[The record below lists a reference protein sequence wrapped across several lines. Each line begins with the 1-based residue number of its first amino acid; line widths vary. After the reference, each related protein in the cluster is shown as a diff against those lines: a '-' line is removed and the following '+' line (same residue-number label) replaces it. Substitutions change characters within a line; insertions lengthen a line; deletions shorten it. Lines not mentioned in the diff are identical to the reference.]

1 MSIGKGKKRVQVT
14 VDSKAF
20 DELRE
25 LGRAAGFRD
34 GWLSVEFDRIVRAL
48 HSVALQAVQ
57 DAQDKQEMTE
67 DQAKKRYE
75 ALARQKL
82 EENQL
87 DLFEK

>member
-1 MSIGKGKKRVQVT
+1 MAIGKGKKRVQVT

-34 GWLSVEFDRIVRAL
+34 GWLSVEFARLVRAL

>member
-1 MSIGKGKKRVQVT
+1 MAIGKGKKRVQVT

-34 GWLSVEFDRIVRAL
+34 GWLSVEFDRMVRAL
-48 HSVALQAVQ
+48 HSVVLQAVQ

-75 ALARQKL
+75 ALMRPEL
-82 EENQL
+82 GENQL